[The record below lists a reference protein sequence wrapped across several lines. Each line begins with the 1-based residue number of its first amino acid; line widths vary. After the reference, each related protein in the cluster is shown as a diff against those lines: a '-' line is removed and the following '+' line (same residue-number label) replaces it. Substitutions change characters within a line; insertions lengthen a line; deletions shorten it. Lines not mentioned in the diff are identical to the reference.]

1 LADIEENIR
10 SFYHLIQLGE
20 VDKASQL
27 INQMELIEDSP
38 ILSLK
43 ISLARQRL
51 YIEVGDYDQT
61 LEDAKIC
68 ERLAREEGDKILQ
81 FHSLTHIIHCNL
93 ALAQYSQ
100 LKEAVDHAKRVWE
113 GISDRER
120 QQADPLLADYE
131 NFKAL
136 IAQNSGDFETAMKH
150 YRKALTIREK
160 YDLQRDIGLTYFNIA
175 SNYQAMKEMSQAI
188 DYYNRAL
195 EIFKKVKY
203 YKGMSIIYNTLK
215 LHFQSIGD
223 NNQSFEYE
231 QLMRALEDKID
242 INYRLLSSAK
252 EISRLSNELSLANK
266 ERIELEQQ
274 LWSLRFQLDSS
285 SSDES
290 LTSNQI
296 LLLEEEVKNLQ
307 QSNTEM
313 ANLYSIEQE
322 KFTHLEGK
330 QKELKLE
337 LEKEKQKVTKLEKEL
352 EDTHKT
358 TDQKEIIENLK
369 MEKLDLEDQ
378 LEKERQRS
386 DNLEHKISELEDKV
400 SRLEEEKKKNGEEKA
415 KVASSAKVITELKES
430 LNTEREKITG
440 LETELAN
447 LRQKREKDE
456 QVISH
461 EVSEREIVNLQ
472 TSYEEKLNELRKK
485 IELEEMNS
493 TKKVDELN
501 MLLEKRNSELESLRL
516 QINNIKESRDSS
528 VELKEEIA
536 KRKEE
541 SSAKDEE
548 SKKLAEIVEEQK
560 KKIDKLNKKVEEL
573 TIAKDQEKKT
583 EQRAS
588 PQIFVGRK
596 KKEDLETLLA
606 TSKLAEQV
614 YTMLKIEKKIP
625 LKFLS
630 MRLGVSVESC
640 SDEIKKFEQLGAI
653 SFEYANGN
661 EDNPTVVLK

>member
-1 LADIEENIR
+1 
-10 SFYHLIQLGE
+10 
-20 VDKASQL
+20 
-27 INQMELIEDSP
+27 MESIEDSP
-38 ILSLK
+38 TLSLK

-61 LEDAKIC
+61 LEDARIC
-68 ERLAREEGDKILQ
+68 ERVAREEGDKILQ

-93 ALAQYSQ
+93 ALAQYTQ
-100 LKEAVDHAKRVWE
+100 LKEALDRAERVWE
-113 GISDRER
+113 RISDRER

-131 NFKAL
+131 NIKAL
-136 IAQNSGDFETAMKH
+136 VAQNSGEFETAMEH
-150 YRKALTIREK
+150 YKKALTIREK

-188 DYYNRAL
+188 NYYNRAL

-203 YKGMSIIYNTLK
+203 YKGMSIIYSTLK

-223 NNQSFEYE
+223 SNQSFEYE

-290 LTSNQI
+290 ITSNQI
-296 LLLEEEVKNLQ
+296 LLLEEEVKSLQ
-307 QSNTEM
+307 ESNTEI
-313 ANLYSIEQE
+313 ANLFSIEQE

-330 QKELKLE
+330 QKKRKIE
-337 LEKEKQKVTKLEKEL
+337 LEKEKKKVAKLEKEL
-352 EDTHKT
+352 GGTHKT
-358 TDQKEIIENLK
+358 TDQKESIENMK

-386 DNLEHKISELEDKV
+386 DNLEHEISELEDKM
-400 SRLEEEKKKNGEEKA
+400 SRLEEEKKKNGEEKV
-415 KVASSAKVITELKES
+415 KVTSSAKVITELKES
-430 LNTEREKITG
+430 LDRERAKITG

-447 LRQKREKDE
+447 LRQKRKEDE
-456 QVISH
+456 QVISQD
-461 EVSEREIVNLQ
+461 VSEREIVNLQ
-472 TSYEEKLNELRKK
+472 TSYEEKLNVLRKK
-485 IELEEMNS
+485 IELEEINS
-493 TKKVDELN
+493 SKKVDELN
-501 MLLEKRNSELESLRL
+501 IILAKRNSELESLRL
-516 QINNIKESRDSS
+516 QISNVKESRDSS

-536 KRKEE
+536 RNKEE
-541 SSAKDEE
+541 IFAKDEE
-548 SKKLAEIVEEQK
+548 NKKLTETVEEQK
-560 KKIDKLNKKVEEL
+560 KKIDKLNKKVEDL
-573 TIAKDQEKKT
+573 TIAKDHEKKT

-596 KKEDLETLLA
+596 EKEDLETLLA

-630 MRLGVSVESC
+630 MRLGVGVERC

>member
-1 LADIEENIR
+1 MADIEENIR

-27 INQMELIEDSP
+27 INQMESIEDSP
-38 ILSLK
+38 TLSLK

-61 LEDAKIC
+61 LEDARIC
-68 ERLAREEGDKILQ
+68 ERVAREEGDKILQ

-93 ALAQYSQ
+93 ALAQYTQ
-100 LKEAVDHAKRVWE
+100 LKEALDRAERVWE
-113 GISDRER
+113 RISDRER

-131 NFKAL
+131 NIKAL
-136 IAQNSGDFETAMKH
+136 VAQNSGEFETAMEH
-150 YRKALTIREK
+150 YKKALTIREK

-188 DYYNRAL
+188 NYYNRAL

-203 YKGMSIIYNTLK
+203 YKGMSIIYSTLK

-223 NNQSFEYE
+223 SNQSFEYE

-290 LTSNQI
+290 ITSNQI
-296 LLLEEEVKNLQ
+296 LLLEEEVKSLQ
-307 QSNTEM
+307 ESNTEI
-313 ANLYSIEQE
+313 ANLFSIEQE

-330 QKELKLE
+330 QKKRKIE
-337 LEKEKQKVTKLEKEL
+337 LEKEKKKVAKLEKEL
-352 EDTHKT
+352 GGTHKT
-358 TDQKEIIENLK
+358 TDQKESIENMK

-386 DNLEHKISELEDKV
+386 DNLEHEISELEDKM
-400 SRLEEEKKKNGEEKA
+400 SRLEEEKKKNGEEKV
-415 KVASSAKVITELKES
+415 KVTSSAKVITELKES
-430 LNTEREKITG
+430 LDRERAKITG

-447 LRQKREKDE
+447 LRQKRKEDE
-456 QVISH
+456 QVISQD
-461 EVSEREIVNLQ
+461 VSEREIVNLQ
-472 TSYEEKLNELRKK
+472 TSYEEKLNVLRKK
-485 IELEEMNS
+485 IELEEINS
-493 TKKVDELN
+493 SKKVDELN
-501 MLLEKRNSELESLRL
+501 IILAKRNSELESLRL
-516 QINNIKESRDSS
+516 QISNVKESRDSS

-536 KRKEE
+536 RNKEE
-541 SSAKDEE
+541 IFAKDEE
-548 SKKLAEIVEEQK
+548 NKKLTETVEEQK
-560 KKIDKLNKKVEEL
+560 KKIDKLNKKVEDL

-596 KKEDLETLLA
+596 EKEDLETLLA

-630 MRLGVSVESC
+630 MRLGVGVERC